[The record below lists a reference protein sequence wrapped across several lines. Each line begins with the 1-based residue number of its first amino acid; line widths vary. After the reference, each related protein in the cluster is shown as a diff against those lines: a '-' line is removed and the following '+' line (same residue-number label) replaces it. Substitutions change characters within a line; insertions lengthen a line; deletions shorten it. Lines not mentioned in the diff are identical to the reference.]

1 MQGVAQRA
9 DMEEIVMEKR
19 RIAAALPL
27 GEELFAHFS
36 WLPLVSEILV
46 LPPFLYWFYKRS
58 DE

>member
-1 MQGVAQRA
+1 
-9 DMEEIVMEKR
+9 MEKR